1 MRSHLRIFIPI
12 FLSLTLIC
20 VAGFTL
26 LGRTQKHAHAAGPS
40 IALYNNFGRP
50 YAAFTVSGMGF
61 GQNEAVTITFDA
73 KTIGTTTAVQT
84 KFAAKVDVPGS
95 ATPGNHTV
103 TATGSHGS
111 TASATFLVQTWWVMF
126 GFDAQNTHNNPDEN
140 VIGTTNVSNLTVQW
154 AHVGTGIST
163 PAIRKDEIFYTTH
176 GGTVNVLHPG
186 GTVRWSK
193 SINSTFSSS
202 AVAVYYGIV
211 YVGADDGNMYGFN
224 YNTGA
229 LMWTFPTGGPIL
241 GSAIIA
247 ASAAYFGSSD
257 DNLYALQAGDNV
269 TTGTLKWKYT
279 TGGPISSTP
288 ALGPGGNV
296 YVTSQDG
303 NLYALSNK
311 GALLWKV
318 PTGGSITSSP
328 TVANGLVYFGS
339 SNGTFYA
346 VNATTGQ
353 QTWSYTTNGPITS
366 SSSVDKNNVYI
377 GSQDGNLYALNPM
390 TGTFSWK
397 ATTAGA
403 INSSPASANGVV
415 YVGSED
421 NSIYAFNAKTGAK
434 LWSYATTGK
443 IEGSPVVSDGIV
455 FISSTDG
462 HLYSFK

>member
-1 MRSHLRIFIPI
+1 MRHLRIFIPI

-20 VAGFTL
+20 VAAFAF
-26 LGRTQKHAHAAGPS
+26 LGRPQTHAHAAGPS
-40 IALYNNFGRP
+40 IALYHNFGRP
-50 YAAFTVSGMGF
+50 YAAFLVSGTGF
-61 GQNEAVTITFDA
+61 GQNEPVTITFDT

-84 KFAAKVDVPGS
+84 KFSAKVDVPGS
-95 ATPGNHTV
+95 ATPGFHTV
-103 TATGSHGS
+103 TATGTQGS
-111 TASATFLVQTWWVMF
+111 TASAQFLVQTWWVMF

-140 VIGTTNVSNLTVQW
+140 VIGTTNVNQLTVQW

-176 GGTVNVLHPG
+176 GGTITCLHPG
-186 GTVRWSK
+186 GSVRWAK
-193 SINSTFSSS
+193 TINSTISSI
-202 AVAVYYGIV
+202 AVSVYYGIV
-211 YVGADDGNMYGFN
+211 YVGADNGNMYGFN

-229 LMWTFPTGGPIL
+229 LLWTVPTGGPIL

-247 ASAAYFGSSD
+247 ASSAYFGSSD
-257 DNLYALQAGDNV
+257 GKLYALQAGDFV
-269 TTGTLKWKYT
+269 TTGTVKWMYK

-303 NLYALSNK
+303 NLYALSNS
-311 GALLWKV
+311 GSLLWKF
-318 PTGGSITSSP
+318 PTGSSITSSP

-339 SNGTFYA
+339 SNGNVYA
-346 VNATTGQ
+346 VNATTGKQ
-353 QTWSYTTNGPITS
+353 AWIFSTNGPITS

-390 TGTFSWK
+390 TGTLSWK
-397 ATTAGA
+397 ATTGGA
-403 INSSPASANGVV
+403 VNSSPASANGVV

-421 NSIYAFNAKTGAK
+421 NSIYAFNAKTGTK
-434 LWSYATTGK
+434 LWSYPTGNK

-455 FISSTDG
+455 FVSSADG
-462 HLYSFK
+462 HLYSFH